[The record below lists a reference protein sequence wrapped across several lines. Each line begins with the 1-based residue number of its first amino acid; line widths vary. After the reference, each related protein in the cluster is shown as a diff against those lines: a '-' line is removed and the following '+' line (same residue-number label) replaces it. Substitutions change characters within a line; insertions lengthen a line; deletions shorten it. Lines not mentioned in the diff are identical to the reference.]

1 MIKTPDFP
9 LKFDDTEG
17 YANVPNTRA
26 AVKFHLK
33 NLLLT
38 FPGEKVSDL
47 TYGVG
52 VQKFLFEPLIRETLN
67 KIEDEIEFAID
78 EHLRYLS
85 GVVVLVDE
93 AGPNKINIK
102 INYRIPHLGSDILD
116 FNVAPQ

>member
-38 FPGEKVSDL
+38 FPGEKISDL
-47 TYGVG
+47 SYGVG
-52 VQKFLFEPLIRETLN
+52 VQRFLFEPITREVLN
-67 KIEDEIEFAID
+67 KIEDDIEFAIA

-85 GVVVLVDE
+85 GVIVIADE

-102 INYRIPHLGSDILD
+102 INYRIPHIGSDTLNID
-116 FNVAPQ
+116 ITP

>member
-52 VQKFLFEPLIRETLN
+52 VQKFLFEPLIRERLN
-67 KIEDEIEFAID
+67 KIEFAID